1 MKMLK
6 QQGSTYM
13 VEYVVGAAAILAAT
27 ITAAGTFETALD
39 ANLDT
44 ALAAFTTELAS
55 LDGGDVTTTGEVDI
69 DGS

>member
-1 MKMLK
+1 MLK

-27 ITAAGTFETALD
+27 ITAAGTFQALLNAD
-39 ANLDT
+39 LGT

-55 LDGGDVTTTGEVDI
+55 LDAGNAATTGEVDI